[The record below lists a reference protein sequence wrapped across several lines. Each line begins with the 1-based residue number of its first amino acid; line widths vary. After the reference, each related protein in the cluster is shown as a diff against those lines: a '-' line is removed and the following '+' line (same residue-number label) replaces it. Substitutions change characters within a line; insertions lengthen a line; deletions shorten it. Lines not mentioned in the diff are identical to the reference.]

1 MRGCR
6 SLRWSANVDSDAACL
21 RFSTRLDTE
30 STYDRLKWF
39 SIATMLLLI
48 TLGVYQVLHM
58 RSFLKKKKAI

>member
-1 MRGCR
+1 MRVCR
-6 SLRWSANVDSDAACL
+6 SLRWSANVGSDAACL
-21 RFSTRLDTE
+21 PFSTRLDTE